1 MYVTPPRV
9 AFVNSQS
16 NPSPISQLFTNLFR
30 LQSNSTYVSSPLT
43 FDPTRWLPHPSP
55 ELADAWRP
63 FQRGQ
68 HSCMGENMM
77 MPGLVTALLLTVRD
91 IDVAL
96 AYDPSDVSLSPELGG
111 VAYMEGNFAAKP
123 AKGLPVTVKA
133 LVL

>member
-1 MYVTPPRV
+1 LP
-9 AFVNSQS
+9 FVNSQS
-16 NPSPISQLFTNLFR
+16 LILSSTLQLFTNLFR
-30 LQSNSTYVSSPLT
+30 LQSNSTYVSSPMD
-43 FDPTRWLPHPSP
+43 FDPTRWLPQPSA

-96 AYDPSDVSLSPELGG
+96 AYDYGDVSLSQELGG
-111 VAYMEGNFAAKP
+111 LSYMEGNFAAKP
-123 AKGLPVTVKA
+123 AEGLPVTVKQLA
-133 LVL
+133 R